1 MSKRG
6 SGSSTRAGG
15 GGGAGAREKELFT
28 VGKDGVR
35 VYDDLE
41 TDSKNGWLS
50 KRSTAAMK
58 AFRSLSD
65 VHCNWNKGFDVL
77 DGDKKPVHMKR
88 SQQWDYLKKHNINS
102 FVLRVAEGD
111 TKRAL
116 KQMEDYGYHV
126 VAKLASNSINKRIF
140 DANEFYVSK
149 KKMQRLG
156 LDFKVETYWKKGWK
170 G

>member
-6 SGSSTRAGG
+6 SGSSARVGG
-15 GGGAGAREKELFT
+15 GGSGEKEKELFT

-41 TDSKNGWLS
+41 TDSKTGWLS
-50 KRSTAAMK
+50 EHSTSAVK

-88 SQQWDYLKKHNINS
+88 SQQWDYLKNQNINS
-102 FVLRVAEGD
+102 FILRVPEGD
-111 TKRAL
+111 
-116 KQMEDYGYHV
+116 
-126 VAKLASNSINKRIF
+126 
-140 DANEFYVSK
+140 K
-149 KKMQRLG
+149 KKSLKTDGRLRVSRCCKIG
-156 LDFKVETYWKKGWK
+156 IEFKR
-170 G
+170 

>member
-41 TDSKNGWLS
+41 TDPKNGRLS
-50 KRSTAAMK
+50 KHSTAAVK

-65 VHCNWNKGFDVL
+65 VQCNWNKGFDVL

-140 DANEFYVSK
+140 DTNEFYVSK

>member
-1 MSKRG
+1 MGKRG
-6 SGSSTRAGG
+6 SGSSARAAGR
-15 GGGAGAREKELFT
+15 GGADAREKDLFA

-35 VYDDLE
+35 VYDNLE
-41 TDSKNGWLS
+41 TDSRGSMS
-50 KRSTAAMK
+50 KRSIEALK
-58 AFRSLSD
+58 AFRKLSD

-77 DGDKKPVHMKR
+77 EGDKKPVSMKR
-88 SQQWDYLKKHNINS
+88 SQQWDYLKNHNINS

-126 VAKLASNSINKRIF
+126 VAKLASNSVDKRIF
-140 DANEFYVSK
+140 DTNEFYVSK